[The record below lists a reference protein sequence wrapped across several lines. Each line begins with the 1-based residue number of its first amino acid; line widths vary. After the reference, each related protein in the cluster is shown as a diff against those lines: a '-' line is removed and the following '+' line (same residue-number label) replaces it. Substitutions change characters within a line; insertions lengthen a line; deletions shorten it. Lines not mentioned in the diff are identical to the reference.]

1 MPRVNRVEKA
11 RKSPGTCGRCNN
23 VIPVGEP
30 YKWIKFRYGGK
41 KLRCKDCDFKGS
53 DLTQSAFI
61 GQTCDL
67 NDRISE
73 LSNLESPDEIRDEIE
88 SIAQEFNDLAD
99 ECEANR
105 ENMPEQLQDSETGS
119 MLEERAST
127 CREIADNLEGV
138 DCDFNEEDARA
149 EAKTEFES
157 ETTEEERA
165 EMDEEE
171 RNAAIEE
178 KFEEKRQARCEE
190 ICGEAQ
196 GFTYDG

>member
-1 MPRVNRVEKA
+1 
-11 RKSPGTCGRCNN
+11 
-23 VIPVGEP
+23 
-30 YKWIKFRYGGK
+30 
-41 KLRCKDCDFKGS
+41 
-53 DLTQSAFI
+53 
-61 GQTCDL
+61 
-67 NDRISE
+67 
-73 LSNLESPDEIRDEIE
+73 
-88 SIAQEFNDLAD
+88 
-99 ECEANR
+99 
-105 ENMPEQLQDSETGS
+105 